1 MLLLSSI
8 TSFPRWVVH
17 TVASTLSFGCQCLLF
32 FSFFLSIAYSMGWIH
47 RWLWHI
53 AESEA
58 SKILNDTPVTIGCLR
73 CDLLRGKVWASNI
86 ILHAPR
92 RAQWKWQ
99 SPVLAR
105 IGKVYVECNV
115 VAIAFFFWCC
125 AGEEI
130 PLELVTVEISDVQ
143 CFVERKQQVFNFY
156 LMDPHVD
163 VPDPVEDDDDE
174 DDYDAEHDQNS
185 EHQPAQQH
193 HRHPRRHDP
202 HPVDTTLEWD
212 ATTAAAA
219 SAAVSSGTP
228 GRLASTEA
236 VDSVE
241 QASQRLVDD
250 MVRALGRVAQQGSLS
265 DALVESRKTLTSKL
279 RALQQKNHA
288 TALSEGGGEG
298 GFEGGSNNKA
308 IVMQE
313 GVKIVQQVSKSLV
326 TKTQALPQV
335 VVPAR
340 RSLGKKEKIVYGR
353 VGRIVVQDA
362 RVFTRDHQWN
372 HGSLATTS
380 STATSNNEHD
390 GDGPEA
396 GTAYE
401 DDHDRTTSRL
411 GHRSKSS
418 TRPRSSSSS
427 SYWNKPIYME
437 RVVLRAAELC
447 PPLSARDENNLPLVY
462 QDMGKILDVVIKRV
476 LTEMAKS
483 NTGQFFQTAMEEV
496 LDYWM
501 DKDTTTTTATSTAGS
516 GSAGVMATSES
527 N

>member
-1 MLLLSSI
+1 M
-8 TSFPRWVVH
+8 
-17 TVASTLSFGCQCLLF
+17 
-32 FSFFLSIAYSMGWIH
+32 AYSLGWIH

-58 SKILNDTPVTIGCLR
+58 SKLLNDTPVTIGSLR

-125 AGEEI
+125 GGEEI
-130 PLELVTVEISDVQ
+130 PLELVTVEVSDVQ

-163 VPDPVEDDDDE
+163 VPDPVEEEEEDDD
-174 DDYDAEHDQNS
+174 YAQHDQNH
-185 EHQPAQQH
+185 EHELDQH
-193 HRHPRRHDP
+193 HRQHRRADLP
-202 HPVDTTLEWD
+202 PVDTTLEWD
-212 ATTAAAA
+212 TTTTTAA
-219 SAAVSSGTP
+219 SSGTTS
-228 GRLASTEA
+228 RLASTEA

-279 RALQQKNHA
+279 RALQQKNNA
-288 TALSEGGGEG
+288 TSLSEGGE
-298 GFEGGSNNKA
+298 GFEGSSNNKA

-380 STATSNNEHD
+380 TTTSNND

-396 GTAYE
+396 GTAYD
-401 DDHDRTTSRL
+401 DDHDRTTSPL

-418 TRPRSSSSS
+418 PRPRSSSSS
-427 SYWNKPIYME
+427 SSSSCWNKPIYME

-447 PPLSARDENNLPLVY
+447 PPLSARDDNNLPLVY
-462 QDMGKILDVVIKRV
+462 QDMNKILDVVIKRV

-501 DKDTTTTTATSTAGS
+501 DKDTATTTSTAGT
-516 GSAGVMATSES
+516 GGVMATSES